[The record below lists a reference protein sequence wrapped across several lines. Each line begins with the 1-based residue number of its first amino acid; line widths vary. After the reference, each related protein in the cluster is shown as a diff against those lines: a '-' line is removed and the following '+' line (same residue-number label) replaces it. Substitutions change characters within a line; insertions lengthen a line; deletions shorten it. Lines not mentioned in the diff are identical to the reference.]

1 MVCNCVVKV
10 FILMLKLKYS
20 VYLIWVTGTVYLLL
34 NIVDFIEKKRN
45 QLVPITAIH
54 YRVLPTA
61 NALRACYITI
71 VSVRKYGI
79 HR

>member
-34 NIVDFIEKKRN
+34 NIVDFIEKK
-45 QLVPITAIH
+45 
-54 YRVLPTA
+54 
-61 NALRACYITI
+61 
-71 VSVRKYGI
+71 
-79 HR
+79 